1 MKAEVGWLGGWGL
14 WGQSSHS
21 NLAPSAGSRLCKA
34 LDSYWERGL
43 ILLVEE
49 LHFVAQTSEKLI
61 HPTLFSVWE
70 FL

>member
-1 MKAEVGWLGGWGL
+1 MEGGVCGGRAATVGPEGPK
-14 WGQSSHS
+14 
-21 NLAPSAGSRLCKA
+21 LAPSTGSRLCKA